1 MHGASA
7 WWVNLWKCI
16 LLSQKYWWDH
26 FWKTINVQ
34 KRIPVKDLS
43 WIYDKII
50 FDFLILKTTRSSES
64 LKVWKWKFWKLQA
77 WKWKKIPHKHCVCSC
92 YVKVCSTDN
101 FLSLIFSPGQWD
113 EFTVKKASLY
123 FFAIFGYFSSKN
135 LCVYHSQFFFWW
147 SIEFLE

>member
-1 MHGASA
+1 MLVHDASA

-26 FWKTINVQ
+26 FWKTINVE

-50 FDFLILKTTRSSES
+50 FVFLILKNNSFE
-64 LKVWKWKFWKLQA
+64 WKFE
-77 WKWKKIPHKHCVCSC
+77 KIPHKHCVCSC

-123 FFAIFGYFSSKN
+123 FFGIFLLFFIKKFVYLSFSILFLMKHRISAIECESIR
-135 LCVYHSQFFFWW
+135 SQNRW
-147 SIEFLE
+147 